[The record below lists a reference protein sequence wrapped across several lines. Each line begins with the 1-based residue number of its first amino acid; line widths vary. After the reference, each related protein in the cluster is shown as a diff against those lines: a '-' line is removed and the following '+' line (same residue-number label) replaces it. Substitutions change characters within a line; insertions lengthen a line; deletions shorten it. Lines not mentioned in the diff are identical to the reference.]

1 MKKEYIAHKKDTDE
15 KIQTIK
21 EHSDNTAKLCE
32 QYIIPELGNIGYVLG
47 KSHDIGK
54 YQQGF
59 QDKMDGKPIRIEHSI
74 CGASVVKEAYADNPI
89 GLMMQYCIA
98 GHHSGLPDG
107 GTANDDE
114 NMSTLYG
121 RLKRKT
127 EDYSAYK
134 TELELPD
141 TDWQA
146 EVEFL
151 IRDCRQD
158 DLNLIVDKFAF
169 LTRYC
174 FSCLVD
180 ADSEDTAHFC
190 QEHP

>member
-1 MKKEYIAHKKDTDE
+1 M
-15 KIQTIK
+15 
-21 EHSDNTAKLCE
+21 
-32 QYIIPELGNIGYVLG
+32 
-47 KSHDIGK
+47 
-54 YQQGF
+54 
-59 QDKMDGKPIRIEHSI
+59 
-74 CGASVVKEAYADNPI
+74 DNPI

-141 TDWQA
+141 TP
-146 EVEFL
+146 
-151 IRDCRQD
+151 IGRQ
-158 DLNLIVDKFAF
+158 K
-169 LTRYC
+169 
-174 FSCLVD
+174 
-180 ADSEDTAHFC
+180 
-190 QEHP
+190 